1 MGCKRIRRG
10 QASKRLCKGDIREG
24 SSNRLII
31 FFLHAERAQFT
42 FCRQED
48 ELGPVT
54 RGEEEDYLRRWSRAV
69 ELAMTVAVLG
79 GAAVA
84 MTVRPSDS
92 SGASSPLCRDT
103 SQRFLPCRFF
113 LFILFLPSPRLSLSV
128 SLSIS
133 PVFSCFSVSVVSLS
147 TQSVSLSQFP
157 PLFYRFLPLFFFL
170 SGHYL

>member
-1 MGCKRIRRG
+1 MH
-10 QASKRLCKGDIREG
+10 
-24 SSNRLII
+24 SNRLII
-31 FFLHAERAQFT
+31 FFLHAERAQCT

-48 ELGPVT
+48 ELGPVD

-69 ELAMTVAVLG
+69 ELAMTVDVLG

-92 SGASSPLCRDT
+92 SGAYSPLCRDT
-103 SQRFLPCRFF
+103 SQRFLPCWFF

-133 PVFSCFSVSVVSLS
+133 PVFLVSLFRLFL
-147 TQSVSLSQFP
+147 SLSRSVCLSFGFSP
-157 PLFYRFLPLFFFL
+157 RLLSFSPLLLPFGSLFIGAGGAGSTL
-170 SGHYL
+170 PRPIAARA